1 MDGTTGIVLGVIFGL
16 VGMVIAI
23 LKYISDKQK
32 REDEKLVKQTE
43 LTIKL
48 ANIEKE
54 LAEIKTLL
62 ITNTEKYTELERRVF
77 ILEEKRKEGKNERK
91 S

>member
-62 ITNTEKYTELERRVF
+62 ITNTKKYTELERRVF